1 MSDATPQTIAETVT
15 FRLGTLGARLST
27 RFSEKISKY
36 NLKLKHVGV
45 LTAIRAGAGSS
56 QLELAR
62 VMRVVPS
69 VVVANIDELEQLGAL
84 KRVRDQNDRRRQNIT
99 LTPRGHALLKD
110 CTAAA
115 REVDA
120 EVTTGLDEA
129 QKRALKEI
137 LDVISV
143 NEVSLAQGP
152 EASAS

>member
-1 MSDATPQTIAETVT
+1 MNDATPQTITETMT

-36 NLKLKHVGV
+36 GLKPKHVGV
-45 LTAIRAGAGSS
+45 LTAIRAGAGGS

-69 VVVANIDELEQLGAL
+69 VVVANIDELEKLGAL
-84 KRVRDQNDRRRQNIT
+84 ARVRDRNDRRRQTIT
-99 LTPRGHALLKD
+99 LTPYGYALLKD

-120 EVTTGLDEA
+120 EITAGLDEA
-129 QKRALKEI
+129 QKRALQEV
-137 LDVISV
+137 LGVISV
-143 NEVSLAQGP
+143 NEVLLTTLA
-152 EASAS
+152 SS